1 MLITGLAEYKG
12 INTQIE
18 VETELSMMNAFKEI
32 ILTKYHFFSCLILQL
47 N

>member
-1 MLITGLAEYKG
+1 MLITGLAAEYKG

-32 ILTKYHFFSCLILQL
+32 IL
-47 N
+47 